1 MEKVIS
7 FGDQLKVEGINF
19 KGFGILPKYV
29 MLDPDLSIEAKT
41 IYAYFCSFAGNGSA
55 TFPGR
60 DKILSDLPM
69 SKDAYYK
76 HFRQLT
82 DQGYNKAATPGLFT
96 ARISIRWYQTLK
108 SFLKNPKIPNTA
120 LLTAGSGFPA

>member
-82 DQGYNKAATPGLFT
+82 DQGYITV
-96 ARISIRWYQTLK
+96 
-108 SFLKNPKIPNTA
+108 
-120 LLTAGSGFPA
+120 